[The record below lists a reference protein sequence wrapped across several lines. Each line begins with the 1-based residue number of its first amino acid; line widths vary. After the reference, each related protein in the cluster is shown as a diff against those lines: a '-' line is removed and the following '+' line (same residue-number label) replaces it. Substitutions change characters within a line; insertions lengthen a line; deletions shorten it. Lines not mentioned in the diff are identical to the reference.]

1 MRLIYKLVLVLLV
14 ASLVVSVSPSYSA
27 TIETVL
33 PIAIYNNNN
42 FTLYN
47 ATFHIVLTPSNAS
60 FPIDVNTLYV
70 TSDTGN
76 PLYYTVDIPELDII
90 PYMAIEPGVIGNG
103 YNVRYTTSNP
113 GAGWYSQSYDDS
125 VWNTGYTPI
134 GNYTELYGG
143 FMYKE
148 VFDYGVRGFNLPR
161 TKVNFTNLW
170 VRFNLPGV
178 PSGYT
183 LYRAMLGFV
192 YMNSTFELY
201 VNGTLVANAYPSYNG
216 TLIVSNATL
225 ANNIAIVDITKYVLS
240 TPNTLVAIHI
250 NTSGLPSSV
259 ARIFD
264 VWCTYELIPDYS
276 NYVSIWVKVPEVP
289 AHGYKVVF
297 IHYGVGIP
305 YNYQPYKDTSKVFD
319 YLLTF
324 SSTTLPFTL
333 PADYK
338 IEGSILVHDNPS
350 SNTTVWI
357 PCSHEYNTPLTIQ
370 GLFYTT
376 ESIPSGDIVFITTNQ
391 TSTSNIIVG
400 YNITS
405 PSWYIGILGGGITY
419 MNQYN
424 QVQTPMYSDTSDAVY
439 LGNIFSATF
448 MSDNIT
454 ISSTDSKLK
463 TNYTYSLNIPI
474 HTSTYVGIN
483 IKGYGL
489 IEYIA
494 IYNGTTQNVIVT
506 TKLPP
511 NYVPPNPTIGGS
523 YFNIYLINNTVYVL
537 VSGLKAEK
545 MNITLLRFGLYN
557 STFVKIVYTGQ
568 YAKDLNE
575 LVPLRVL
582 VYGDNTTLLANITF
596 NPYNS
601 TSYINNTVSNTYLV
615 NATGYK
621 EVEIQVYTLSGQYVG
636 EYIIKIPEVI
646 PMTGYLS
653 YLSFL
658 IPIGLGIAFSLRGD
672 VKLVGLGFIIY
683 GIVILLLPYI
693 GINIQHVMTLSSISI
708 GIGVVILYVT
718 RGSS

>member
-1 MRLIYKLVLVLLV
+1 MKPPYKPLLVLLIV
-14 ASLVVSVSPSYSA
+14 SLIVSLDASYSA

-33 PIAIYNNNN
+33 PVAIYNNNN

-60 FPIDVNTLYV
+60 FPIDISTLYV
-70 TSDTGN
+70 TTDTGN
-76 PLYYTVDIPELDII
+76 PLYYAVDIPELDIV
-90 PYMAIEPGVIGNG
+90 PYIAIEPGVIGNG
-103 YNVRYTTSNP
+103 YSVRYTTSNP
-113 GAGWYSQSYDDS
+113 GAGWYSQSFDDS
-125 VWNTGYTPI
+125 SWDIGYTPI
-134 GNYTELYGG
+134 GNYTDLYGG

-170 VRFNLPGV
+170 VRFNLPNV

-183 LYRAMLGFV
+183 LYRAILGFA
-192 YMNSTFELY
+192 YINSTFELY

-225 ANNIAIVDITKYVLS
+225 TNNIAIVDITKYVLS

-250 NTSGLPSSV
+250 NTSRLPSSV

-276 NYVSIWVKVPEVP
+276 NYVSIWVKVPEIP

-305 YNYQPYKDTSKVFD
+305 YNYQPYKDPSKVFD
-319 YLLTF
+319 YLVTF
-324 SSTTLPFTL
+324 SSTSLPFTL
-333 PADYK
+333 PSDYK
-338 IEGSILVHDNPS
+338 VEGSMLVHDNPGTNS
-350 SNTTVWI
+350 TVWI
-357 PCSHEYNTPLTIQ
+357 PCKHIYNTPLTIQ
-370 GLFYTT
+370 SIVYSAET
-376 ESIPSGDIVFITTNQ
+376 IPSGDTVFIVTNLTD
-391 TSTSNIIVG
+391 TSGIYIG

-405 PSWYIGILGGGITY
+405 PSWYVGVLGGGITY
-419 MNQYN
+419 FNEFDKLQS
-424 QVQTPMYSDTSDAVY
+424 PMYSDTSDAVY
-439 LGNIFSATF
+439 LGNIYYATF
-448 MSDNIT
+448 MSYNIT
-454 ISSTDSKLK
+454 ISSKDNEVF
-463 TNYTYSLNIPI
+463 TNYTYKLTVSIQKSYNI
-474 HTSTYVGIN
+474 GIN
-483 IKGYGL
+483 IKGYGM

-494 IYNGTTQNVIVT
+494 IYNGTIQNIIVS

-545 MNITLLRFGLYN
+545 MNVTLLRFGLYN

-568 YAKDLNE
+568 YAEELNE

-615 NATGYK
+615 NATGHK

-636 EYIIKIPEVI
+636 EYIIKMPEAM

-658 IPIGLGIAFSLRGD
+658 IPIGLAIAFSLRGNI
-672 VKLVGLGFIIY
+672 KLVGLGFIIY
-683 GIVILLLPYI
+683 GIIVLILPYI
-693 GINIQHVMTLSSISI
+693 GVNVQHVMTLSSISI
-708 GIGVVILYVT
+708 GIGVIILFVT